1 MSQTKETNA
10 NQLDSQDVGLIFVRE
25 YYTFLNKKPHRLH
38 AFYNKDSLFVRGDE
52 GTITNTAKGQEEIRK
67 KIEECRFEDCKVL
80 VTQVDSQTSANGGIL
95 IQVLGEMCNHNGP
108 SQKFSQTFFLAPQPN
123 GFYVL
128 NDIFRFLKDEVEM
141 DYYSCDPTTPP
152 PVRKE
157 SPIPLRRIETVIV
170 ETPVSP
176 VMYEQ
181 RIQEPMMKPVE
192 TIVIE
197 RADSPVPVVEEKKKK
212 SHGDKASKAE
222 AKAEQKAEAV
232 KAEPKVETKPEPKV
246 EPKVEVK
253 TDTAKAESKVEAKS
267 EPKVEKTESKV
278 DQKTEQKQ
286 QQQKQTEKINP
297 PPAQAS
303 PKPSAPK
310 TWANLTAAAAAPSPT
325 STAATPSATPSATPT
340 NTNTTTTTTTT
351 ATAVTGNSTTP
362 STPAVTSTPNTEK
375 TNEKPQNKNQS
386 NRKII
391 DPTQIFVKLVNE
403 SVHEEQLLEAF
414 NKFGTVKSCNIA
426 RQRSCAFVE
435 FASPDACQKALAQHK
450 VTLSNGQHVLAE
462 ERRYNVGQQNNHQ
475 RYQNNR
481 PQNNSFDQ
489 RRSNNN
495 RRQNQQNQNTRQ
507 QQGKG
512 RGSGNK

>member
-141 DYYSCDPTTPP
+141 DYYSCDPTPTTPP

-197 RADSPVPVVEEKKKK
+197 RADSPVPVVGEKKKK

-222 AKAEQKAEAV
+222 A
-232 KAEPKVETKPEPKV
+232 
-246 EPKVEVK
+246 
-253 TDTAKAESKVEAKS
+253 
-267 EPKVEKTESKV
+267 
-278 DQKTEQKQ
+278 
-286 QQQKQTEKINP
+286 
-297 PPAQAS
+297 
-303 PKPSAPK
+303 
-310 TWANLTAAAAAPSPT
+310 
-325 STAATPSATPSATPT
+325 
-340 NTNTTTTTTTT
+340 
-351 ATAVTGNSTTP
+351 
-362 STPAVTSTPNTEK
+362 
-375 TNEKPQNKNQS
+375 
-386 NRKII
+386 
-391 DPTQIFVKLVNE
+391 
-403 SVHEEQLLEAF
+403 
-414 NKFGTVKSCNIA
+414 
-426 RQRSCAFVE
+426 
-435 FASPDACQKALAQHK
+435 
-450 VTLSNGQHVLAE
+450 
-462 ERRYNVGQQNNHQ
+462 
-475 RYQNNR
+475 
-481 PQNNSFDQ
+481 
-489 RRSNNN
+489 
-495 RRQNQQNQNTRQ
+495 
-507 QQGKG
+507 
-512 RGSGNK
+512 